1 MLGDDGHHRP
11 ADLAKLITPVLAKD
25 GIDVAYTEDVEALT
39 PERLAKCDALL
50 IFRDHGDLPPKPEA
64 ALMDFVEGG
73 KGLFAL
79 HCASNCFRNSDKYT
93 ALVGGRFLRHN
104 TGTFRARIIDA
115 QHPAMRGLSSFETW
129 DETYVHDQLGQDIRV
144 LMVREEQGGYE
155 PYTWVR
161 DQGKGRVFYT
171 ALGHDEHT
179 WKNEGFQKLL
189 EQGLRWAAGKV
200 EEDKDVKPFEYVEA
214 NVPFYV
220 PGRKW
225 ATIGEPIKKMQ
236 KPLST
241 RQSR

>member
-1 MLGDDGHHRP
+1 M
-11 ADLAKLITPVLAKD
+11 
-25 GIDVAYTEDVEALT
+25 T

-104 TGTFRARIIDA
+104 TGTFRASIIDA

-129 DETYVHDQLGQDIRV
+129 DETYVHDQLGKDIRV

-161 DQGKGRVFYT
+161 DQGKGRVYLHRAGPRRT
-171 ALGHDEHT
+171 HLEERGLPEAAGAGPALGGRQD
-179 WKNEGFQKLL
+179 
-189 EQGLRWAAGKV
+189 
-200 EEDKDVKPFEYVEA
+200 
-214 NVPFYV
+214 
-220 PGRKW
+220 PGR
-225 ATIGEPIKKMQ
+225 
-236 KPLST
+236 
-241 RQSR
+241 